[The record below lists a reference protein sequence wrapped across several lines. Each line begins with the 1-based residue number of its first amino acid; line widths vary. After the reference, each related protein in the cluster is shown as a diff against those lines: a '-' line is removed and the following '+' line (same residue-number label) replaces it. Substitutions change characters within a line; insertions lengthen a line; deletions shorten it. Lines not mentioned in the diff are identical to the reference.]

1 MSLNM
6 RTLAAVAPAI
16 NARIRGAAEFA
27 RVTTDSRQIQAGDL
41 FVALRGDKFD
51 GHQFAQAALDAGA
64 AAVMVNNAGAE
75 NLSPAL
81 IVTDTLLALGRL
93 AAWWRQKMPARIIGI
108 TGSNGKTSVKEM
120 LAAILRAAASEEAV
134 LATLGNFNNDIGL
147 PLTLLRLRET
157 DQYGVIEMGM
167 NHAGEIE
174 YLTQLAQPEVAL
186 INNAGTAHI
195 GLLGSVAAIAAA
207 KAEIIAGLPMQ
218 GRLVINGDDAYAA
231 YWRQKAGAHAVMDF
245 GLHQATTVRGSY
257 IAQADYSDITIHMG
271 DRQLAV
277 RLPMLG
283 EHNVMNALA
292 AATAAW
298 ALGIADDAIVTGLQ
312 NCKGAYGRLQRKNAI
327 NGAVLIDDSY
337 NANPDSTRA
346 AIAVLAVVT
355 GKKLLVLGD
364 MGELGDDA
372 AQMHTEIGA
381 LAKRSGI
388 DGLYALGELSRHA
401 AVAFGNG
408 AHHFNHIEELTATL
422 LPMLAEGQ
430 TVLVKGS
437 RFMQMERVV
446 KVLQGKN

>member
-1 MSLNM
+1 MSSNM
-6 RTLAAVAPAI
+6 RTLATVASAI
-16 NARIRGAAEFA
+16 NARIRGVAEFT

-64 AAVMVNNAGAE
+64 AAVMVDNAGAE
-75 NLSPAL
+75 NFTPAL
-81 IVTDTLLALGRL
+81 IVADTRLALGQL
-93 AAWWRQKMPARIIGI
+93 AAWWRQKIPARIIGI

-120 LAAILRAAASEEAV
+120 LAAILRAAAGEDAV

-147 PLTLLRLRET
+147 PLTLLRLRDT

-167 NHAGEIE
+167 NHAGEID
-174 YLTQLAQPEVAL
+174 YLTRLAQPEVAL

-207 KAEIIAGLPMQ
+207 KAEIIAGLPVH

-231 YWRQKAGAHAVMDF
+231 FWRQKAGAHEVLDF
-245 GLHQATTVRGSY
+245 GLHNATTVRGSY
-257 IAQADYSDITIHMG
+257 VAYADYSDITVNMG

-277 RLPMLG
+277 HLPMLG

-292 AATAAW
+292 ATTVAW
-298 ALGIADDAIVTGLQ
+298 ALGITDDAIVNGLQ
-312 NCKGAYGRLQRKNAI
+312 TCKGAYGRLQRKSAM
-327 NGAVLIDDSY
+327 NGAVVIDDSY

-346 AIAVLAVVT
+346 AIAVLAAVT
-355 GKKLLVLGD
+355 DKKLLVLGD

-372 AQMHTEIGA
+372 AKLHAEIGA
-381 LAKRSGI
+381 FAKLSGI

-401 AVAFGNG
+401 VAAFGSG
-408 AHHFNHIEELTATL
+408 AHHFNHIEELTATV
-422 LPMLAEGQ
+422 LPLLAEGQ